1 MKKLLLTPMQF
12 YKRFG
17 HEASRMY
24 AQGIFL
30 ICDMFK
36 EWRVDQNE
44 LSEIIRDAGYIDNG
58 AITELK
64 DILSDEKP
72 SEWHELMYTDDTGV
86 YSIDRIKGEYE
97 RLKRLEKELNLK

>member
-1 MKKLLLTPMQF
+1 MQF

-30 ICDMFK
+30 ICDMFE

-64 DILSDEKP
+64 DILSDEDH
-72 SEWHELMYTDDTGV
+72 SEWHELMYTDDMDIH
-86 YSIDRIKGEYE
+86 SIDDIKSE
-97 RLKRLEKELNLK
+97 LQRLEQLKIELEK

>member
-1 MKKLLLTPMQF
+1 MEKLLLTPMQF

-30 ICDMFK
+30 ICDMFE
-36 EWRVDQNE
+36 EWRVDKKE
-44 LSEIIRDAGYIDNG
+44 LSEIIRDVGYIDDG

-64 DILSDEKP
+64 DILSDENP
-72 SEWHELMYTDDTGV
+72 SEWHELMYTDDMGV
-86 YSIDRIKGEYE
+86 YSIDDIKSE
-97 RLKRLEKELNLK
+97 LQRLEQLKIELEK